1 MIGRNLSIGD
11 SFTLLINNESYSP
24 FTINLFNLGGGSAVR
39 TSITTQ
45 GISASDYQTCD
56 PLPFLQNGIAL
67 ANYTIQI
74 RQGGTAVSTT
84 ALLAGTNLND
94 LMTAVGTVTNLQGVQ
109 GNFFIRQKAHDPTA
123 GFGYDFVV
131 TTPSI
136 TSIRFFSPAP
146 PILIVQV
153 PMSNKGNQSF
163 VTGNPF
169 VLIGGTADINFI
181 QQSEI
186 GNSYRIMGID
196 VISNQSAQLLED
208 ISYGD
213 KQVDGNRW
221 LASFTPTIDPY
232 QNNSVSLH
240 SVGGN
245 AQIGAAM
252 DNFTINPDSTFSYTT
267 LAATVIPIF
276 PPLNNNG
283 ILVPTYARLTFNFVR
298 ASEATIKEFNQAV
311 ASELLMKFAE
321 RKNYLESLKY
331 RKGVFLQ

>member
-24 FTINLFNLGGGSAVR
+24 FTINLFNLGGGSGVR

-45 GISASDYQTCD
+45 GISATDYQTCD
-56 PLPFLQNGIAL
+56 PLSGIQFGIAL
-67 ANYTIQI
+67 VNFTIQF
-74 RQGGTAVSTT
+74 RQGGTVLKSVNITT
-84 ALLAGTNLND
+84 GQTLQDMVVASGI
-94 LMTAVGTVTNLQGVQ
+94 VTNIQGQQ
-109 GNFFIRQKAHDPTA
+109 GNFFIRQKANDPTA
-123 GFGYDFVV
+123 GFGYDFGV
-131 TTPSI
+131 TCPNVTA
-136 TSIRFFSPAP
+136 IRFTGGFNT
-146 PILIVQV
+146 QV
-153 PMSNKGNQSF
+153 ALFNKGNQSF
-163 VTGNPF
+163 VTDNPF

-196 VISNQSAQLLED
+196 VISNQSDQLLED
-208 ISYGD
+208 INYGD

-252 DNFTINPDSTFSYTT
+252 DNFTINTDSTFSYTT
-267 LAATVIPIF
+267 LAATFIPL
-276 PPLNNNG
+276 PVTGSLLN
-283 ILVPTYARLTFNFVR
+283 PTYARLTFNFVR